1 MSSRSVRKSVLSVEQ
16 DEGVGARVRRSI
28 GRREIP
34 NLDPFLMLDE
44 FKGDG
49 KGGFPDHPHRGF
61 ETVSYIIK
69 GGVQHED
76 FCGHKGTLDDGDVQW
91 MTAGRGIVHSEI
103 PKNGITE
110 QHGLQLWVNLAHKD
124 KMIDPTYQELK
135 DKDIP
140 KTKQNGVRVKV
151 IAGESLGIKSSIF
164 TRTPTMYLDFKL
176 DQGAVLN
183 QPIPT
188 EWNAFIYTLAGKVCI
203 GKEESPGEY
212 DPHHTV
218 VLEQNGDHVTVEN
231 KNSEVAHFLLIAG
244 LPLKEPI
251 KKHGPFVMTTD
262 EEIEQAISDYRNG
275 RNGFEKALTW
285 QSKYMKKQK
294 KKM

>member
-1 MSSRSVRKSVLSVEQ
+1 MSARSVRKSVVSVEQ

-28 GRREIP
+28 GRRE
-34 NLDPFLMLDE
+34 
-44 FKGDG
+44 
-49 KGGFPDHPHRGF
+49 
-61 ETVSYIIK
+61 VSYIIK

-76 FCGHKGTLDDGDVQW
+76 FCGNKGTLDDGDVQW

-103 PKNGITE
+103 LKKGITE
-110 QHGLQLWVNLAHKD
+110 HLQLWVNLAHKD
-124 KMIDPTYQELK
+124 KMIPPTYQDLK

-140 KTKQNGVRVKV
+140 RTKQNGVLVKV
-151 IAGESLGIKSSIF
+151 IAGESLGIKSSVF

-176 DQGAVLN
+176 DKGAVLN

-188 EWNAFIYTLAGKVCI
+188 EWNAFIYTLSGKVCI
-203 GKEESPGEY
+203 GKEDSAVEY
-212 DPHHTV
+212 EPHHTV
-218 VLEQNGDHVTVEN
+218 VLEQNGDHVRVEN
-231 KNSEVAHFLLIAG
+231 MNSEVVHFLLIAG
-244 LPLKEPI
+244 QPLKEPI

-262 EEIEQAISDYRNG
+262 EEIEQAIADYRNG

-294 KKM
+294 KKT